1 MTDYNIINPEI
12 VITSNMV
19 KYDRLGKV
27 IPYAFYGSTDNE
39 VILYIDL
46 FPIYRNLISRH
57 DRTDI
62 SDYIGLVPSIVNL
75 CIHYRQFFKK
85 LEVKTKIYLISS
97 YCVPEVACKMV
108 SGYNKLMQEKLAVP
122 AVVEMVNFNNELLEV
137 LCPYLPEIY
146 FIPTQFESSVAI
158 RYLINAEKENG
169 NNHPHLI
176 ISRDLLPAQLTAEFL
191 DVAYLKPNKVRGEDL
206 SQIIPVSTHRDYFR
220 RFSHVVYGVT
230 LENGSDET
238 GMVVYPSNWVVLLAF
253 AGYKPRNIFSK
264 VHTKVAARF
273 INEVSP
279 DAQIGGVNT
288 LYDLKPDLDSKYPK
302 TIIEPRYHTLNASGF
317 MMHEFIRMGEYHNYQ
332 LIDLIDPGALAM
344 INSKYFPNNPISI
357 YQL

>member
-1 MTDYNIINPEI
+1 MPDYNIISPEI
-12 VITSNMV
+12 VITTNMV
-19 KYDRLGKV
+19 KYDRLGKI

-39 VILYIDL
+39 VTLYIDL

-57 DRTDI
+57 DRTDT

-97 YCVPEVACKMV
+97 YNVPEAACKMV
-108 SGYNKLMQEKLAVP
+108 SGYNKLMQEKLVVP
-122 AVVEMVNFNNELLEV
+122 AVVDMVNFNNELLEV

-158 RYLINAEKENG
+158 KYLINAEKENG
-169 NNHPHLI
+169 NTHPHLI
-176 ISRDLLPAQLTAEFL
+176 ISRDLLPAQLTAEFW
-191 DVAYLKPNKVRGEDL
+191 DVAYLKPNKVKGEDL

-220 RFSHVVYGVT
+220 RFSHVVYGIT

-238 GMVVYPSNWVVLLAF
+238 GMVVYPPNWVLLLAF
-253 AGYKPRNIFSK
+253 IGYKPRNIFSK

-279 DAQIGGVNT
+279 DVPIGVNT
-288 LYDLKPDLDSKYPK
+288 LYDLKPDLDSKYPR
-302 TIIEPRYHTLNASGF
+302 TIIEPRYHVLNASGF
-317 MMHEFIRMGEYHNYQ
+317 MMNEFIRMGEYHNYQ
-332 LIDLIDPGALAM
+332 LVDLIDPGALAM